1 MAVSDFLFFALS
13 PKIHK
18 TEPVTGEEDI
28 NNLNLIS
35 FFFVGPLS
43 VQKVLFLLHCMKFN
57 RNLQII

>member
-28 NNLNLIS
+28 NNLNLIYIYIY
-35 FFFVGPLS
+35 FAGPFIWEGGIS
-43 VQKVLFLLHCMKFN
+43 VILYE
-57 RNLQII
+57 I

>member
-35 FFFVGPLS
+35 FFFAGPLS
-43 VQKVLFLLHCMKFN
+43 IEVLFLLYCMEFN